1 MLLRKIVETLK
12 DRMSLNDL
20 DKNDIFKPVDD
31 LLDDADMYNYDVYN
45 ATIDFNK
52 SNMDKPDIPDM

>member
-31 LLDDADMYNYDVYN
+31 LLDDADMYNYDAYN

-52 SNMDKPDIPDM
+52 PNMDKPDIPDM